1 MPALT
6 IFILGLTFLGA
17 VLWLL
22 LERREGRRS
31 ARGLPRHGRARLAVA
46 AAAMLA
52 VLFTAAT
59 ALLVFSSA
67 AHFNTLAA
75 LAFGLPPMLAGLLVW
90 HLAMRRK
97 SGSSITD

>member
-6 IFILGLTFLGA
+6 VFILGLMFLGA

-22 LERREGRRS
+22 LDRREGRR
-31 ARGLPRHGRARLAVA
+31 AAKGLPRHGRARLAVA

-52 VLFTAAT
+52 VLFTGAT
-59 ALLVFSSA
+59 ALLVLSSA
-67 AHFNTLAA
+67 SRLNVPAA
-75 LAFGLPPMLAGLLVW
+75 LAIGLPPMLAGFLVW

-97 SGSSITD
+97 SGSPITD

>member
-1 MPALT
+1 MAPLT
-6 IFILGLTFLGA
+6 AFVLGLLFLGA

-22 LERREGRRS
+22 LDRHEGRRA
-31 ARGLPRHGRARLAVA
+31 ARGLPRHGRGRLALA

-59 ALLVFSSA
+59 ALLVLASA
-67 AHFNTLAA
+67 APIGAPAVLG
-75 LAFGLPPMLAGLLVW
+75 LGLPPFLAGLIVW

-97 SGSSITD
+97 NR

>member
-6 IFILGLTFLGA
+6 FFILGLMFLGA

-22 LERREGRRS
+22 LERREGRRA
-31 ARGLPRHGRARLAVA
+31 ARGLPRHGRARLALA

-67 AHFNTLAA
+67 AHFNMPAA
-75 LAFGLPPMLAGLLVW
+75 LAIGLPPFLAGVLVW

-97 SGSSITD
+97 KA

>member
-6 IFILGLTFLGA
+6 VFILGLTFLGA

-22 LERREGRRS
+22 LDRRESRRS
-31 ARGLPRHGRARLAVA
+31 ARGLPRHGRARLALA

-59 ALLVFSSA
+59 AFLVFA
-67 AHFNTLAA
+67 TVTHFSMPAA
-75 LAFGLPPMLAGLLVW
+75 LAIALPPLLTGLLVW
-90 HLAMRRK
+90 HRAMRRNR
-97 SGSSITD
+97 GSSVTD

>member
-1 MPALT
+1 MAPLT
-6 IFILGLTFLGA
+6 VFILGLMFLGA

-22 LERREGRRS
+22 LERREARRA
-31 ARGLPRHGRARLAVA
+31 ARGLPRHGRLRLALA

-52 VLFTAAT
+52 SLFTAAT

-67 AHFNTLAA
+67 ARIHTPAA
-75 LAFGLPPMLAGLLVW
+75 LALGLPPLLAGLLVW

-97 SGSSITD
+97 KV

>member
-1 MPALT
+1 MAPLT
-6 IFILGLTFLGA
+6 AFVLGLMFLGA

-22 LERREGRRS
+22 LDRHETRRA
-31 ARGLPRHGRARLAVA
+31 ARGLPRHGRGRLALS

-67 AHFNTLAA
+67 AYFHLPAA
-75 LAFGLPPMLAGLLVW
+75 LALALPPFLAGVVVW

-97 SGSSITD
+97 NR

>member
-1 MPALT
+1 MPLLT
-6 IFILGLTFLGA
+6 VLILGLMFLGA
-17 VLWLL
+17 VLWVL
-22 LERREGRRS
+22 LERREGRRA
-31 ARGLPRHGRARLAVA
+31 ARGLPRHGRLRLAVA

-67 AHFNTLAA
+67 ARVNMPIA
-75 LAFGLPPMLAGLLVW
+75 LVFGLPPLLAGILVW

-97 SGSSITD
+97 KV